1 MVAVFLPIY
10 LHGDLSTLILAMC
23 AQELQLV
30 QGLCTEAV
38 HQVGEI
44 VILGC
49 CISMSQHQEVLM
61 LLSEVV

>member
-1 MVAVFLPIY
+1 MVAVFLPVY

-44 VILGC
+44 VHG
-49 CISMSQHQEVLM
+49 HFG
-61 LLSEVV
+61 LLYFYVPASGSVDAPF